1 MEDMQQVSYPELMHN
16 NYATLV
22 ADPNIPQLGEIS
34 QIMLDACQHMFSE
47 QGADV
52 KSEMDDAQSKIEE
65 VMNK

>member
-1 MEDMQQVSYPELMHN
+1 MQN
-16 NYATLV
+16 NYTTLI

-65 VMNK
+65 VMSK